1 MWEVTVRY
9 EVRVD
14 GASIGVFAAAEA
26 ALERVRQA
34 LAENPDHEPEIIDMT
49 TGKAYQPAATT
60 AERDQLSEIA
70 GF

>member
-1 MWEVTVRY
+1 MRY

-14 GASIGVFAAAEA
+14 NASIGVFATADE

-34 LAENPDHEPEIIDMT
+34 LDENPDHEPEIIDMA
-49 TGKAYQPAATT
+49 TGRAFEPASTIEDREDLATK
-60 AERDQLSEIA
+60 I

>member
-1 MWEVTVRY
+1 MKEPAMRY

-14 GASIGVFAAAEA
+14 GGSIGVFATPEE

-34 LAENPDHEPEIIDMT
+34 LAEDPDHEPEIIDME
-49 TGKAYQPAATT
+49 TGRAFEPAATEHDREHL
-60 AERDQLSEIA
+60 ANKV